1 MKIDPHDCCCPHRND
16 RATHREGVKKRQ
28 NWIFALILLFGSIAA
43 VGPAANRSSA
53 QTASATDKIKS
64 IAPADADP
72 ARRLLARVIEQIALG
87 PAFDAKFRQRVW
99 VGGREV
105 IGVGT
110 YEQAGDGSG
119 WFNMQVAMHD
129 GDGKHTLQQISDGR
143 LAWTREQIGDDVS
156 LQRVDVGRLDQWV
169 HSGANS
175 AVSAPVYRGSLTSG
189 NATDHRQTTARRD
202 HLVDHLPPSVRVGGW
217 TEMLESIAAD
227 HDLQV
232 VSGRLEDR
240 DVWIIRGSMRPDI
253 REARLEEFGTPTWP
267 ELCPTQ
273 VVVAIAKAASPET
286 GFGQGLPLRIEF
298 WTDPQTN
305 EPPNSANGSKDS
317 GSAEDGSVD
326 TSVDGNSHSGLAS
339 TGTAVDALSAAPKAP
354 AEKPIAATQ
363 KGRLISLIELY
374 SIRPISSP
382 PIGRFR
388 FENQDM
394 SVNFTNDTDR
404 YLTRYGIQ
412 ITERQ
417 SRMLRR

>member
-1 MKIDPHDCCCPHRND
+1 MREILGKIAISSLFWLVGTGFHCV
-16 RATHREGVKKRQ
+16 ATT
-28 NWIFALILLFGSIAA
+28 SPA
-43 VGPAANRSSA
+43 VAQSVAPPAKINSSA
-53 QTASATDKIKS
+53 AAET
-64 IAPADADP
+64 DP

-143 LAWTREQIGDDVS
+143 LAWTREQIGQDVS

-169 HSGANS
+169 HGGTNQTMST
-175 AVSAPVYRGSLTSG
+175 PVHREEPPQP
-189 NATDHRQTTARRD
+189 DHVAD

-227 HDLQV
+227 HDLHV
-232 VSGRLEDR
+232 VSGRLEER
-240 DVWIIRGSMRPDI
+240 DVWIVRGTMRADV
-253 REARLEEFGTPTWP
+253 RAARLEQFGTKDWP

-273 VVVAIAKAASPET
+273 VVVAIAKNASPEND
-286 GFGQGLPLRIEF
+286 FGQGLPLRIEF
-298 WTDPQTN
+298 WIDPSKPQAAPNEDATDTN
-305 EPPNSANGSKDS
+305 SDTVDNTLAADSHGLPTSPEASTTSNGSN
-317 GSAEDGSVD
+317 
-326 TSVDGNSHSGLAS
+326 GN
-339 TGTAVDALSAAPKAP
+339 AVAAM
-354 AEKPIAATQ
+354 Q
-363 KGRLISLIELY
+363 KGHLISLIELY

-394 SVNFTNDTDR
+394 AVNFTNDTDR
-404 YLTRYGIQ
+404 YLARYGIH

>member
-1 MKIDPHDCCCPHRND
+1 MKIDPHDCICARWSSTRAGRRRSIGVNHALLLPFWAMVIGGLLSAEIPHS
-16 RATHREGVKKRQ
+16 
-28 NWIFALILLFGSIAA
+28 FAQSALSTSQTQPTAA
-43 VGPAANRSSA
+43 VM
-53 QTASATDKIKS
+53 T
-64 IAPADADP
+64 DP

-143 LAWTREQIGDDVS
+143 LAWTREQIGDIVR
-156 LQRVDVGRLDQWV
+156 LQRVDVGRLDQWI
-169 HSGANS
+169 HGTGNHEIT
-175 AVSAPVYRGSLTSG
+175 APVHREETPQPPQLGS
-189 NATDHRQTTARRD
+189 
-202 HLVDHLPPSVRVGGW
+202 HLPPSVRVGGW

-227 HDLQV
+227 HDLEI

-240 DVWIIRGSMRPDI
+240 DVWIVRGSLRANV
-253 REARLEEFGTPTWP
+253 RETRLAEFGTTAWP
-267 ELCPTQ
+267 ELCPTH
-273 VVVAIAKAASPET
+273 VVVAIAKTPSQET

-298 WTDPQTN
+298 WTDPIDVATKPGAANSDSPPMPSGRSN
-305 EPPNSANGSKDS
+305 EPVDNPLAADS
-317 GSAEDGSVD
+317 HVAGTSQDSSAE
-326 TSVDGNSHSGLAS
+326 
-339 TGTAVDALSAAPKAP
+339 TGVP
-354 AEKPIAATQ
+354 AKRT
-363 KGRLISLIELY
+363 GRLISLIELY

-394 SVNFTNDTDR
+394 EVNFTNDTDR
-404 YLTRYGIQ
+404 YLSRYGIH